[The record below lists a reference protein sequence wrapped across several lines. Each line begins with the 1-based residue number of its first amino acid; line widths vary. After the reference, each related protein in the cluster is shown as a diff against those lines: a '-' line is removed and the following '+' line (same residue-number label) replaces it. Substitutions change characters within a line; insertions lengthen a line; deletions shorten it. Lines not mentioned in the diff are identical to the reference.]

1 MYHTACLHS
10 RLYLSDIALSLN
22 SEINILCIRK
32 IFETGS
38 TKSYKK
44 IHELYHKFN
53 EDHEYVVLLYVE

>member
-38 TKSYKK
+38 TKTHKTK
-44 IHELYHKFN
+44 HELYHKFD
-53 EDHEYVVLLYVE
+53 EDHEYVVFLCVG